1 VGGHYLAAV
10 CEWPGTDE
18 PGEPTPGERLIY
30 ALGQLFKQWHVR
42 ASLTPPHEVDVE
54 AVARML
60 GVWGE
65 VEFVQDDEDEPAQY
79 LHFPDEVVVID
90 CREEYPWRLLTDFEW
105 AEEMERNELWRYFD

>member
-1 VGGHYLAAV
+1 LGGPYLAAV
-10 CEWPGTDE
+10 CEWPGNDE

-65 VEFVQDDEDEPAQY
+65 VEFIQDDEDEPAQY
-79 LHFPDEVVVID
+79 LHFPEEVVVID
-90 CREEYPWRLLTDFEW
+90 CREEYPWRLLTPFEW
-105 AEEMERNELWRYFD
+105 AEEMECNELWRYFD